1 MKNNI
6 RIILAAC
13 FAVCMIVC
21 LAVAAVRGVG
31 DAQRNV
37 YASVGTVGGTLT
49 AEVTSGGKTSV
60 KQGIVSLTSGESVTY
75 TVTAADGYQTD
86 YVVLNGKLTRL
97 DNGKLT
103 LNYDELQQDNTL
115 SVAFVTKA
123 TAAKEK
129 ANGVTNLD
137 GSFVTN
143 QGNYVPDN
151 GNANNSSADNGYAIV
166 IVCVVVAAVLVVAAV
181 VTVVLVRKRKA
192 K

>member
-49 AEVTSGGKTSV
+49 AEVISGGKTSI

-75 TVTAADGYQTD
+75 TVTAADGYRTD

-151 GNANNSSADNGYAIV
+151 GNANNGSAIV
-166 IVCVVVAAVLVVAAV
+166 IVCVAVAAVLVVAAV